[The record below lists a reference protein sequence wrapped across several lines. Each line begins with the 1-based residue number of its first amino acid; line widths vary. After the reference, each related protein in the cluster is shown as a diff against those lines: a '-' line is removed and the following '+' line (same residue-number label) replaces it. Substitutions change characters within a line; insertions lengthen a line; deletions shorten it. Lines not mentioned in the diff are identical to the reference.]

1 MSRKS
6 LHQWEGEIARR
17 FGGMSKPHIKVLA
30 MISYAMVLAQ
40 SCGLTTISVF
50 LAGLLGKRENTMRQ
64 QVREFYYDEEDK
76 KGKKRKEVEVERYFE
91 PLMKWVMSLW
101 QTKEVALA
109 IDATSLGQNFVVLV
123 VSTVCLGC
131 AIPVAW
137 KVIQGQEKGSWKGH
151 WEKLLKSISKA
162 IPKEKQVIV
171 LADRGLYAKW
181 MYQQIVDLGWHPFL
195 RINHQG
201 NYRIEGNYHFSPLST
216 LLNKKGNNW
225 SGKVTVFSTPK
236 KQLKCSLIACWED
249 GYTDPWLIVTDLTPN
264 FAKVS
269 WYSLRCWIERSFKF
283 IKRSGFGWHQ
293 TKMRD
298 PKRAERMWLVLA
310 VSTLW
315 VVSVGNQ
322 SELEISNDSPFPD
335 LSSLFSSYRTL
346 SRSPSQFRLL
356 SVFRRGILTIL
367 VALLNRKS
375 LPIGSFLLPEPWP
388 SKLPSSLLKNNLQSS
403 FLEAA

>member
-1 MSRKS
+1 MSLKS
-6 LHQWEGEIARR
+6 LYQWEGEVARR
-17 FGGMSKPHIKVLA
+17 FGGMSKPHLKVLA
-30 MISYAMVLAQ
+30 MISYAMVLAK

-50 LAGLLGKRENTMRQ
+50 LASLLGKSENTMRQ
-64 QVREFYYDEEDK
+64 QVREFYYDAEDK
-76 KGKKRKEVEVERYFE
+76 KGKTRKEVEVENYFE

-101 QTKEVALA
+101 QTNDVALA

-137 KVIQGQEKGSWKGH
+137 KVIPGQEKGSWKGH
-151 WEKLLKSISKA
+151 WQKLLKSIAKA
-162 IPKEKQVIV
+162 VPKEKQVIV

-201 NYRIEGNYHFSPLST
+201 NYRVEGNYHFSPLSS
-216 LLNKKGNNW
+216 LFNKKGNSW

-236 KQLKCSLIACWED
+236 KQLNCSLIACWED
-249 GYTDPWLIVTDLTPN
+249 GYTDPWLIVTDLTPS

-283 IKRSGFGWHQ
+283 IKRSGWQWHQ

-322 SELEISNDSPFPD
+322 SELEISNDFPLPD
-335 LSSLFSSYRTL
+335 LSSLFSSYRTV
-346 SRSPSQFRLL
+346 SRSTSQPRLL

-367 VALLNRKS
+367 VALLNHKS

-388 SKLPSSLLKNNLQSS
+388 STLSSSLLKTTFQSS